1 MDMAFLERIIR
12 GKDNVFKETAK
23 ALNKKWVFLNKI
35 FHSFTDTTVVA
46 TDVDFRIKYFP
57 QQAETIFGYKA
68 EDVIDKT
75 VVEIQKHN
83 SAEMSKFEKA
93 IEKVR
98 RDGEMTFVFEQKK
111 DNQIHFYSARIAGI
125 KDEED
130 TLIGYAFFLKD
141 ITEFNQLLQNME
153 KGNDNGKGIHT
164 VKAHQH
170 DADRRL
176 ISSGHLVR
184 DVTCLE
190 TNKDDT
196 GSQYNR
202 LVLLARLGKLALSYT
217 DLSTLMNEVVK
228 VTVDALCVTYCKILE
243 LLPDADVFLIRACFG
258 WKQELAGDVMISA
271 GIDSQAGYTLL
282 CNKPVIVDDFHSES
296 RFNFSPKLYDYGI
309 VSGISVIINGRDHP
323 FGVLCAYTTKKRKFT
338 EEDIQFIQAASD
350 ILSAAIN
357 RSYTEE
363 ALKQSQ
369 KDQQALLE
377 NVNIGFYRDT
387 GDFEGHFLHANPAI
401 ARILGYDSVEDL
413 MRVSLSEIFRDPED
427 RKRLVNEM
435 LQKGYIRDRELCL
448 RKKDGT
454 LIWTSCTVK
463 VHYNGQGTIKWIDGV
478 VQDISERKYLEQELI
493 KKLSEKELLLQEI
506 YHRVNNNLQIIHSL
520 FNLQKGYI
528 KSLIKSKDV
537 LNFFRNFQ
545 SRIRSIALIHHSLYQ
560 SSNLAEINFNSYI
573 EHLAQHLF
581 RLHEVEAG
589 RITLNIHCANI
600 PLSIKQAVPLGL
612 IINELITNCLLH
624 AFPDNKKGVISIQI
638 QKNSKMDFEL
648 IVTDNGVGMPEHLI
662 PKNQESLGLY
672 LVKIL
677 VKQLKGKLKIES
689 QNGTCIQ
696 IFFQKLTKN

>member
-1 MDMAFLERIIR
+1 MAFLERIIR
-12 GKDNVFKETAK
+12 GKDHLFKETAR
-23 ALNKKWVFLNKI
+23 AVNKKWVFLNKI

-46 TDVDFRIKYFP
+46 TDIDFRIKYFP
-57 QQAETIFGYKA
+57 PQAETIFGCKA
-68 EDVIDKT
+68 EEVIDKT

-83 SAEMSKFEKA
+83 SAEVSRFEKA

-98 RDGEMTFVFEQKK
+98 KDGEITFVFEQQK
-111 DNQIHFYSARIAGI
+111 DNQVHFYSARIASI
-125 KDEED
+125 KDEDD

-141 ITEFNQLLQNME
+141 VTESSEVLKSRD

-164 VKAHQH
+164 VKTQQH
-170 DADRRL
+170 DADWRL

-184 DVTCLE
+184 DVKCLE
-190 TNKDDT
+190 KSSSDC
-196 GSQYNR
+196 SKHNR
-202 LVLLARLGKLALSYT
+202 LLQLACLGKLALSYA

-228 VTVDALCVTYCKILE
+228 VTADALCANYCKILE
-243 LLPDADVFLIRACFG
+243 LLPDAEAFLIRACLG

-282 CNKPVIVDDFHSES
+282 CNQPVIVDDFHTES
-296 RFNFSPKLYDYGI
+296 RFNFSPRIYDDGI
-309 VSGISVIINGRDHP
+309 VSGISVIIHGRDHP
-323 FGVLCAYTTKKRKFT
+323 FGVLCAYTSQKQKFT
-338 EEDIQFIQAASD
+338 EEDVQFIQAASD
-350 ILSAAIN
+350 ILAAAIN
-357 RSYTEE
+357 RTYTDE
-363 ALKQSQ
+363 ALKQTHEE
-369 KDQQALLE
+369 QQALLE

-387 GDFEGHFLHANPAI
+387 GDVEGHFLHANSAI

-413 MRVSLSEIFRDPED
+413 MKVSLSKIFRNPED

-435 LQKGYIRDRELCL
+435 LQKGYVKERELCL

-478 VQDISERKYLEQELI
+478 VQDISERKHLEQELI

-560 SSNLAEINFNSYI
+560 SHNLAEINFKPYI

-581 RLHEVEAG
+581 RLHEIETQ
-589 RITLNIHCANI
+589 RINITIHCDNI
-600 PLSIKQAVPLGL
+600 PLSINQAVPLGL

-624 AFPDNKKGVISIQI
+624 AFPDNKTGDISIQI
-638 QKNSKMDFEL
+638 KKNSKIDFEL
-648 IVTDNGVGMPEHLI
+648 IVADNGVGIPEHLI
-662 PKNQESLGLY
+662 TQNQESLGLY
-672 LVKIL
+672 MVKIL

-689 QNGTCIQ
+689 QNGTHIQ
-696 IFFQKLTKN
+696 IFFQKIAKK